1 MHNESNGSVTVDTV
15 TAQLVYE
22 IQGPKYLNPDVVA
35 NLENVRVEPVPGEK
49 NRIKVWGIQGSP
61 PPPTTKLAVCSIG
74 GYQAETSLF
83 AVGLN
88 IREKYESWKMQVN
101 RDTKILLIGLLN
113 FSFFR

>member
-1 MHNESNGSVTVDTV
+1 MHPGSNGAVTVDTV

-35 NLENVRVEPVPGEK
+35 HLDNVHVEAVLGEK
-49 NRIKVWGIQGSP
+49 NRVKVWGIKGSP
-61 PPPTTKLAVCSIG
+61 PPPTTKLAVCSLG

-88 IREKYESWKMQVN
+88 IKEKYETWKMQV
-101 RDTKILLIGLLN
+101 G
-113 FSFFR
+113 